1 MSIRIAEDRVVYDD
15 DSTLEICATDIRAS
29 EINPR
34 IGGRKRV
41 IVHADTLRLDSPIV
55 APGAAITLIARKA
68 YGGAQATVN
77 VSGIDGVDAPQVP
90 PPTPLDAAAPPQDGK
105 DGGSGGHAGRIDVLF
120 KDLDGP
126 LGLIAA
132 GGRGGLAQPGANGA
146 NGKRGYPDNVDRK
159 PGGPGGDAGPP
170 GRAGRPGASGDG
182 GAIRVF
188 VDRGSEHLSFNFAGG
203 AATPGSTHGHP
214 GAPGEGGVGGT
225 RWFCLPVYGPVVTVT
240 PDTVVALGPGHYRDC
255 YPDGKHPD
263 GPPGR
268 AATQITD
275 PTPVGSAGRDG
286 SSSQGEV
293 FHHGVA
299 IPLRGIKLLAID
311 ADLQHLRGNE
321 EEAASVAAWLF
332 AISNGADD
340 AQIQEIR
347 LRLSA
352 TLARISAG
360 MPPVGIQGVYC
371 SLRPI
376 EFHINNMRSMLESRA
391 RARFYVAEL
400 RDEHVQVETVR
411 LAAQRVISNALE
423 VGSLGKV
430 RQDEVNARLQD
441 VAKQLDA
448 LAGTYWKVWQEVQK
462 ADGDFKD
469 AVSKKNP
476 CASFLKTVIA
486 VSMVVVTV
494 ASGGATA
501 ASIVAG
507 GAEAFQWLSKDAKT
521 KKEYGAIIDSSN
533 KVKTRLE
540 GYAKDAKGVATA
552 AEKLK
557 DLLGGDELEP
567 PSDQVR
573 ISMSREDFNRM
584 IEPYKG
590 MAEAE
595 RLRAL
600 MDKFFSMTETRNSLL
615 IENTQLIVELATI
628 RAAIATA
635 QRQRD
640 DFEKADGSA
649 LLTNIGDVYE
659 AALWADLEFGKRHL
673 VALAEA
679 NSAFEYEWIA
689 PRFVDLSSTRGEHME
704 KEYDRMLGDRR
715 LIPVDN
721 RLAALCEFRITPSSH
736 EEVFDQL
743 KADKAYVSLMPGHV
757 AGPQRSRWDERS
769 TSLGIRLVFKDEYLA
784 DKVVQIPAMFTSMGV
799 SWFKSES
806 GLMFLLKVPKRSAV
820 CTARTEL
827 DLDLVHEERNFMD
840 ARTDIVE
847 ISPYGVW
854 SIHLPGI
861 SGHLQ
866 HLQEIQ
872 FVFVGTA
879 RHSPDMRVAIRRYG
893 EALLENQATDA
904 KPIKGMVPIQ
914 GVGTAAALPFNA
926 NGGEAF
932 IAGSSGASVREAMKM
947 RLVED
952 AIFKT
957 LYPQA

>member
-1 MSIRIAEDRVVYDD
+1 MSIRIAEDRVIYDD
-15 DSTLEICATDIRAS
+15 DNILEICATDIRAS

-41 IVHADTLRLDSPIV
+41 VVHADTLRLDSPII
-55 APGAAITLIARKA
+55 APGATVTLIARKA
-68 YGGAQATVN
+68 FGGSQATVN
-77 VSGIDGVDAPQVP
+77 VSGIDGVDAPQVR
-90 PPTPLDAAAPPQDGK
+90 PPTPIDAAAPPQDGK
-105 DGGSGGHAGRIDVLF
+105 DGGSGGHAGSIEVLF
-120 KDLDGP
+120 KDLYGP
-126 LGLIAA
+126 LALIAV

-146 NGKRGYPDNVDRK
+146 NGKRGYPDNVDSE

-170 GRAGRPGASGDG
+170 GRAGRPGAG
-182 GAIRVF
+182 GNGGLIRNF
-188 VDRGSEHLSFNFAGG
+188 VDSGSEHMSFSFAGG
-203 AATPGSTHGHP
+203 GASAAAKHGSPGT
-214 GAPGEGGVGGT
+214 PGEGGVGGT
-225 RWFCLPVYGPVVTVT
+225 RW
-240 PDTVVALGPGHYRDC
+240 RC
-255 YPDGKHPD
+255 YPTDRGTKIVVPLRFGGGDRCSPAGKHPD
-263 GPPGR
+263 GPRGR
-268 AATQITD
+268 PASPIADAA
-275 PTPVGSAGRDG
+275 PEGSAGHIG
-286 SSSQGEV
+286 SEAAGDV
-293 FHHGVA
+293 FRHGLS
-299 IPLRGIKLLAID
+299 IPLRGVKLLGID

-321 EEAASVAAWLF
+321 EEAAAIAAWLF
-332 AISNGADD
+332 AISNSADD
-340 AQIQEIR
+340 GQMQEIR

-376 EFHINNMRSMLESRA
+376 EFHINNLRGMLESRA

-411 LAAQRVISNALE
+411 LAAQRVISNAME
-423 VGSLGKV
+423 VATLGKA
-430 RQDEVNARLQD
+430 RLGEVNARLQD
-441 VAKQLDA
+441 VSKQLDA
-448 LAGTYWKVWQEVQK
+448 IATTYWEVWQQVQK

-469 AVSKKNP
+469 AVARKNP
-476 CASFLKTVIA
+476 CASFLNTVIA

-507 GAEAFQWLSKDAKT
+507 GAEAFQWLSKDAQT
-521 KKEYGAIIDSSN
+521 KKDYGDIIDSSN
-533 KVKTRLE
+533 KFKTRLE
-540 GYAKDAKGVATA
+540 GYANDAKGVATA

-557 DLLGGDELEP
+557 EFLGGDELEP

-615 IENTQLIVELATI
+615 IENTQLIVELATT

-640 DFEKADGSA
+640 DFERSDGSA
-649 LLTNIGDVYE
+649 LLTQIGDVYE

-689 PRFVDLSSTRGEHME
+689 PRFVDLSSTRGEHIE

-715 LIPVDN
+715 LIPVDS
-721 RLAALCEFRITPSSH
+721 RLASVCEFRISAASH
-736 EEVFDQL
+736 KEVFDQL
-743 KADKAYVSLMPGHV
+743 KGDKAYVSLMPGHV
-757 AGPQRSRWDERS
+757 AGAQRSRWDERS
-769 TSLGIRLVFKDEYLA
+769 TSLGIQLVFESSYLS
-784 DKVVQIPAMFTSMGV
+784 DKVVETPAMLTSMGV
-799 SWFKSES
+799 SWFKSEA
-806 GLMFLLKVPKRSAV
+806 GHMFSLKVPKRSAV
-820 CTARTEL
+820 STARTAL
-827 DLDLVHEERNFMD
+827 NMDLVQEERNFMD

-847 ISPYGVW
+847 VSPFGVW
-854 SIHLPGI
+854 ALQLPGI
-861 SGHLQ
+861 SEHLP
-866 HLQEIQ
+866 HLQEIR

-893 EALLENQATDA
+893 ELLLEGQINEAQAA
-904 KPIKGMVPIQ
+904 KGKGGAVA
-914 GVGTAAALPFNA
+914 TASLPLLPFDVDV
-926 NGGEAF
+926 EDAF
-932 IAGSSGASVREAMKM
+932 YTSPAGLGIREAVKM

-952 AIFKT
+952 AVFSAQ
-957 LYPQA
+957 YPAA

>member
-1 MSIRIAEDRVVYDD
+1 MSIRIAEDRVIYDD
-15 DSTLEICATDIRAS
+15 DNILEICATDIGAS

-41 IVHADTLRLDSPIV
+41 VVHADTLRLDSPII
-55 APGAAITLIARKA
+55 APGATVTLIARKA
-68 YGGAQATVN
+68 FGGSQATVN
-77 VSGIDGVDAPQVP
+77 VSGIDGVDAPQVR
-90 PPTPLDAAAPPQDGK
+90 PPTPIDAAAPPQDGK
-105 DGGSGGHAGRIDVLF
+105 DGGSGGHAGSIEVLF
-120 KDLDGP
+120 KDLYGP
-126 LGLIAA
+126 LALIAV

-146 NGKRGYPDNVDRK
+146 NGKRGYPDNAEGK

-170 GRAGRPGASGDG
+170 GHAGRPGTAGNG
-182 GAIRVF
+182 GLIRTF
-188 VDRGSEHLSFNFAGG
+188 VDSGSEQLSFSFVGG
-203 AATPGSTHGHP
+203 AAAPAAMHGSPGT
-214 GAPGEGGVGGT
+214 PGEGGVGGK
-225 RWFCLPVYGPVVTVT
+225 RWKCYPQDRGPKITV
-240 PDTVVALGPGHYRDC
+240 PLQFRGRDC
-255 YPDGKHPD
+255 FPDGKHPD
-263 GPPGR
+263 GQRGR
-268 AATQITD
+268 PASPISDAAAE
-275 PTPVGSAGRDG
+275 GSAGQNG
-286 SSSQGEV
+286 SAAPGDV
-293 FHHGVA
+293 FRHGLS
-299 IPLRGIKLLAID
+299 IPLRGVKLLGID

-321 EEAASVAAWLF
+321 EEAAAIAAWLF
-332 AISNGADD
+332 AISNSAGDG
-340 AQIQEIR
+340 QMQEIR

-376 EFHINNMRSMLESRA
+376 DFHINNLRGMLESRA

-411 LAAQRVISNALE
+411 LAAQKVISNALE
-423 VGSLGKV
+423 VATLGKA
-430 RQDEVNARLQD
+430 RLGEVNARLQD
-441 VAKQLDA
+441 VSKQLDA
-448 LAGTYWKVWQEVQK
+448 IATTYWEVWQQVQK
-462 ADGDFKD
+462 ADEQFKD
-469 AVSKKNP
+469 AVARKNP
-476 CASFLKTVIA
+476 CASFLNTVIA

-507 GAEAFQWLSKDAKT
+507 GAEAFQWLSKDAQT

-533 KVKTRLE
+533 KFKTRLE

-557 DLLGGDELEP
+557 EFLGGDELEP

-595 RLRAL
+595 RLRGL

-640 DFEKADGSA
+640 DFERADGSA
-649 LLTNIGDVYE
+649 LLTQIGDVYE

-689 PRFVDLSSTRGEHME
+689 PRFVDLSSTRGEHIE

-715 LIPVDN
+715 LIPVDS
-721 RLAALCEFRITPSSH
+721 RLASVCEFRISGNSH
-736 EEVFDQL
+736 KEVFDQL
-743 KADKAYVSLMPGHV
+743 KGDKAYVSLMPGHV
-757 AGPQRSRWDERS
+757 AGAQRSRWDERS
-769 TSLGIRLVFKDEYLA
+769 TSLGIQLVFDSDYLTH
-784 DKVVQIPAMFTSMGV
+784 KVVETPAMLTSMGV
-799 SWFKSES
+799 SWFKSEA
-806 GLMFLLKVPKRSAV
+806 GQMFSLKVPKRSAV
-820 CTARTEL
+820 STARTAL
-827 DLDLVHEERNFMD
+827 NMDLVQEERNFMD

-847 ISPYGVW
+847 VSPFGVW
-854 SIHLPGI
+854 ALQLPGI
-861 SGHLQ
+861 SEHLH
-866 HLQEIQ
+866 HLQEIR

-893 EALLENQATDA
+893 DALLESHISAAQTA
-904 KPIKGMVPIQ
+904 KVNAGT
-914 GVGTAAALPFNA
+914 GGTAPLPLLPFDVDA
-926 NGGEAF
+926 EDAF
-932 IAGSSGASVREAMKM
+932 YASPAGLRVREAVKM

-952 AIFKT
+952 AVFSA
-957 LYPQA
+957 QAPAA

>member
-1 MSIRIAEDRVVYDD
+1 MSIRIAEDRVIYDD
-15 DSTLEICATDIRAS
+15 DNILEICAIDIGAS

-41 IVHADTLRLDSPIV
+41 VVHADTLRLDSPII
-55 APGAAITLIARKA
+55 APGATVTLIARKA
-68 YGGAQATVN
+68 FGGSQATVN
-77 VSGIDGVDAPQVP
+77 VSGIDGVDAPQVR
-90 PPTPLDAAAPPQDGK
+90 PPTPIDGAAPPQDGK
-105 DGGSGGHAGRIDVLF
+105 DGGSGGNAGSIEVLF
-120 KDLDGP
+120 KDLYGP
-126 LGLIAA
+126 LELIAV

-146 NGKRGYPDNVDRK
+146 NGKRGYPDNLEGK

-170 GRAGRPGASGDG
+170 GRAGRPGAAGSGG
-182 GAIRVF
+182 LIRTF
-188 VDRGSEHLSFNFAGG
+188 VDSGSEQLSFSFVGG
-203 AATPGSTHGHP
+203 AAAPAAMHGSPGT
-214 GAPGEGGVGGT
+214 PGEGGVGGK
-225 RWFCLPVYGPVVTVT
+225 RWKCYPQDRGPKITV
-240 PDTVVALGPGHYRDC
+240 PLQFRGRDC
-255 YPDGKHPD
+255 FPDGKHPD
-263 GPPGR
+263 GQRGR
-268 AATQITD
+268 PASPISDAAAE
-275 PTPVGSAGRDG
+275 GSAGQNG
-286 SSSQGEV
+286 SAAPGDV
-293 FHHGVA
+293 FRHGLS
-299 IPLRGIKLLAID
+299 IPLRGVKLLGID

-321 EEAASVAAWLF
+321 EEAAAIAAWLF
-332 AISNGADD
+332 AISNSAGDG
-340 AQIQEIR
+340 QMQEIR

-376 EFHINNMRSMLESRA
+376 DFHINNLRGMLESRA

-411 LAAQRVISNALE
+411 LAAQKVISNALE
-423 VGSLGKV
+423 VATLGKA
-430 RQDEVNARLQD
+430 RLGEVNARLQD
-441 VAKQLDA
+441 VSKQLDA
-448 LAGTYWKVWQEVQK
+448 IATTYWEVWQQVQK
-462 ADGDFKD
+462 ADEQFKD
-469 AVSKKNP
+469 AVARKNP
-476 CASFLKTVIA
+476 CASFLNTVIA

-507 GAEAFQWLSKDAKT
+507 GAEAFQWLSKDAQT

-533 KVKTRLE
+533 KFKTRLE

-557 DLLGGDELEP
+557 EFLGGDELEP

-595 RLRAL
+595 RLRGL

-640 DFEKADGSA
+640 DFERADGSA
-649 LLTNIGDVYE
+649 LLTQIGDVYE

-689 PRFVDLSSTRGEHME
+689 PRFVDLSSTRGEHIE

-715 LIPVDN
+715 LIPVDS
-721 RLAALCEFRITPSSH
+721 RLASVCEFRISGNSH
-736 EEVFDQL
+736 KEVFDQL
-743 KADKAYVSLMPGHV
+743 KGDKAYVSLMPGHV
-757 AGPQRSRWDERS
+757 AGAQRSRWDERS
-769 TSLGIRLVFKDEYLA
+769 TSLGIQLVFDSDYLTH
-784 DKVVQIPAMFTSMGV
+784 KVVETPAMLTSMGV
-799 SWFKSES
+799 SWFKSEA
-806 GLMFLLKVPKRSAV
+806 GQMFSLKVPKRSAV
-820 CTARTEL
+820 STARTAL
-827 DLDLVHEERNFMD
+827 NMDLVQEERNFMD

-847 ISPYGVW
+847 VSPFGVW
-854 SIHLPGI
+854 ALQLPGI
-861 SGHLQ
+861 SEHLH
-866 HLQEIQ
+866 HLQEIR

-893 EALLENQATDA
+893 DALLESHISAAQTA
-904 KPIKGMVPIQ
+904 KVNAGT
-914 GVGTAAALPFNA
+914 GGTAPLPLLPFDVDA
-926 NGGEAF
+926 EDAF
-932 IAGSSGASVREAMKM
+932 YASPAGLRVREAVKM

-952 AIFKT
+952 AVFSA
-957 LYPQA
+957 QAPAA

>member
-1 MSIRIAEDRVVYDD
+1 MSIRIAEDRVIYDD
-15 DSTLEICATDIRAS
+15 DNTLEICATDIRAS

-41 IVHADTLRLDSPIV
+41 VVHADSLRLDSPII
-55 APGAAITLIARKA
+55 APGAAVTLIARKA
-68 YGGAQATVN
+68 FGGSQATVN
-77 VSGIDGVDAPQVP
+77 VSGIDGVDAPQVR
-90 PPTPLDAAAPPQDGK
+90 PPTPIDAAAPPQDGK
-105 DGGSGGHAGRIDVLF
+105 DGGSGGHAGSIEVLF

-126 LGLIAA
+126 LALIAV

-146 NGKRGYPDNVDRK
+146 NGKRGYPDNAEGK

-170 GRAGRPGASGDG
+170 GHAGRPGTAGNG
-182 GAIRVF
+182 GLIRTF
-188 VDRGSEHLSFNFAGG
+188 VDSGSEQLSFSFVGG
-203 AATPGSTHGHP
+203 AAAPAAMHGSPGT
-214 GAPGEGGVGGT
+214 PGEGGVGGK
-225 RWFCLPVYGPVVTVT
+225 RWKCYPQDRGPKITV
-240 PDTVVALGPGHYRDC
+240 PLQFRGRDC
-255 YPDGKHPD
+255 FPDGKHPD
-263 GPPGR
+263 GQRGR
-268 AATQITD
+268 PASPISDAAAE
-275 PTPVGSAGRDG
+275 GSAGQNG
-286 SSSQGEV
+286 SAAPGDV
-293 FHHGVA
+293 FRHGLS
-299 IPLRGIKLLAID
+299 IPLRGVKLLGID

-321 EEAASVAAWLF
+321 EEAAAIAAWLF
-332 AISNGADD
+332 AISNSAGDG
-340 AQIQEIR
+340 QMQEIR

-376 EFHINNMRSMLESRA
+376 DFHINNLRGMLESRA

-411 LAAQRVISNALE
+411 LAAQKVISNALE
-423 VGSLGKV
+423 VATLGKA
-430 RQDEVNARLQD
+430 RLGEVNARLQD
-441 VAKQLDA
+441 VSKQLDA
-448 LAGTYWKVWQEVQK
+448 IATTYWEVWQQVQK
-462 ADGDFKD
+462 ADEQFKD
-469 AVSKKNP
+469 AVARKNP
-476 CASFLKTVIA
+476 CASFLNTVIA

-507 GAEAFQWLSKDAKT
+507 GAEAFQWLSKDAQT

-533 KVKTRLE
+533 KFKTRLE

-557 DLLGGDELEP
+557 EFLGGDELEP

-595 RLRAL
+595 RLRGL

-640 DFEKADGSA
+640 DFERADGSA
-649 LLTNIGDVYE
+649 LLTQIGDVYE

-689 PRFVDLSSTRGEHME
+689 PRFVDLSSTRGEHIE

-715 LIPVDN
+715 LIPVDS
-721 RLAALCEFRITPSSH
+721 RLASVCEFRISGNSH
-736 EEVFDQL
+736 KEVFDQL
-743 KADKAYVSLMPGHV
+743 KGDKAYVSLMPGHV
-757 AGPQRSRWDERS
+757 AGAQRSRWDERS
-769 TSLGIRLVFKDEYLA
+769 TSLGIQLVFDSGYLTH
-784 DKVVQIPAMFTSMGV
+784 KVVETPAMLTSMGV
-799 SWFKSES
+799 SWFKSEA
-806 GLMFLLKVPKRSAV
+806 GQMFSLKVPKRSAV
-820 CTARTEL
+820 STARTVL
-827 DLDLVHEERNFMD
+827 NMDLVQEERNFMD

-847 ISPYGVW
+847 VSPFGVW
-854 SIHLPGI
+854 ALQLPGI
-861 SGHLQ
+861 SEHLQ
-866 HLQEIQ
+866 HLQEIR

-893 EALLENQATDA
+893 DALLENHISAAQTA
-904 KPIKGMVPIQ
+904 KVKA
-914 GVGTAAALPFNA
+914 GTGSTAPLPLLPFDVDA
-926 NGGEAF
+926 EEAF
-932 IAGSSGASVREAMKM
+932 YASPAGLRVREAVKM

-952 AIFKT
+952 AVFSA
-957 LYPQA
+957 QAPAA

>member
-1 MSIRIAEDRVVYDD
+1 MSIRIAEDRVIYDD
-15 DSTLEICATDIRAS
+15 DNILEICATDIGAS

-41 IVHADTLRLDSPIV
+41 VVHADTLRLDSPII
-55 APGAAITLIARKA
+55 APGATVTLIARKA
-68 YGGAQATVN
+68 FGGSQATVN
-77 VSGIDGVDAPQVP
+77 VSGIDGVDAPQVR
-90 PPTPLDAAAPPQDGK
+90 PPTPIDAAAPPQDGK
-105 DGGSGGHAGRIDVLF
+105 DGGSGGHAGSIEVLF
-120 KDLDGP
+120 KDLYGP
-126 LGLIAA
+126 LALIAV

-146 NGKRGYPDNVDRK
+146 NGKRGYPDNAEGK

-170 GRAGRPGASGDG
+170 GHAGRPGTAGNG
-182 GAIRVF
+182 GLIRTF
-188 VDRGSEHLSFNFAGG
+188 VDSGSEQLSFSFVGG
-203 AATPGSTHGHP
+203 AAAPAAMHGSPGT
-214 GAPGEGGVGGT
+214 PGEGGVGGK
-225 RWFCLPVYGPVVTVT
+225 RWKCYPQDRGPKITV
-240 PDTVVALGPGHYRDC
+240 PLQFRGRDC
-255 YPDGKHPD
+255 FPDGKHPD
-263 GPPGR
+263 GQRGR
-268 AATQITD
+268 PASPISDAAAE
-275 PTPVGSAGRDG
+275 GSAGQNG
-286 SSSQGEV
+286 SAAPGDV
-293 FHHGVA
+293 FRHGLS
-299 IPLRGIKLLAID
+299 IPLRGVKLLGID

-321 EEAASVAAWLF
+321 EEAAAIAAWLF
-332 AISNGADD
+332 AISNSAGDG
-340 AQIQEIR
+340 QMQEIR

-376 EFHINNMRSMLESRA
+376 DFHINNLRGMLESRA

-411 LAAQRVISNALE
+411 LAAQKVISNALE
-423 VGSLGKV
+423 VATLGKA
-430 RQDEVNARLQD
+430 RLGEVNARLQD
-441 VAKQLDA
+441 VSKQLDA
-448 LAGTYWKVWQEVQK
+448 IATTYWEVWQQVQK
-462 ADGDFKD
+462 ADEQFKD
-469 AVSKKNP
+469 AVARKNP
-476 CASFLKTVIA
+476 CASFLNTVIA

-507 GAEAFQWLSKDAKT
+507 GAEAFQWLSKDAQT

-533 KVKTRLE
+533 KFKTRLE

-557 DLLGGDELEP
+557 EFLGGDELEP

-595 RLRAL
+595 RLRGL

-640 DFEKADGSA
+640 DFERADGSA
-649 LLTNIGDVYE
+649 LLTQIGDVYE

-689 PRFVDLSSTRGEHME
+689 PRFVDLSSTRGEHIE

-715 LIPVDN
+715 LIPVDS
-721 RLAALCEFRITPSSH
+721 RRASVCEFRISGNSH
-736 EEVFDQL
+736 KEVFDQL
-743 KADKAYVSLMPGHV
+743 KGDKAYVSLMPGHV
-757 AGPQRSRWDERS
+757 AGAQRSRWDERS
-769 TSLGIRLVFKDEYLA
+769 TSLGIQLVFDSDYLTH
-784 DKVVQIPAMFTSMGV
+784 KVVETPAMLTSMGV
-799 SWFKSES
+799 SWFKSEA
-806 GLMFLLKVPKRSAV
+806 GQMFSLKVPKRSAV
-820 CTARTEL
+820 STARTAL
-827 DLDLVHEERNFMD
+827 NMDLVQEERNFMD

-847 ISPYGVW
+847 VSPFGVW
-854 SIHLPGI
+854 ALQLPGI
-861 SGHLQ
+861 SEHLH
-866 HLQEIQ
+866 HLQEIR

-893 EALLENQATDA
+893 DALLESHISAAQTA
-904 KPIKGMVPIQ
+904 KVNAGT
-914 GVGTAAALPFNA
+914 GGTAPLPLLPFDVDA
-926 NGGEAF
+926 EDAF
-932 IAGSSGASVREAMKM
+932 YASPAGLRVREAVKM

-952 AIFKT
+952 AVFSA
-957 LYPQA
+957 QAPAA